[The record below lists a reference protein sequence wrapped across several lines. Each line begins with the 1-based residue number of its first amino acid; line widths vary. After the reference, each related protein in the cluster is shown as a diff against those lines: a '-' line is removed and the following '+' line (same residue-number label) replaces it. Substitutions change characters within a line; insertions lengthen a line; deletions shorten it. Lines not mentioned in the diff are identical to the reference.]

1 MTTYAQPD
9 VEEEEDEEEDG
20 AVTPQGV
27 HLSMGPAG
35 WSPLVPHAPLLT
47 IPTHTRAHEHTHT
60 IRLHSRQSPFPFPPP
75 QCHFRTA
82 HWTWVPSLTRSN

>member
-1 MTTYAQPD
+1 MKKVMTTYAQPD

-20 AVTPQGV
+20 ALTPQGV
-27 HLSMGPAG
+27 HLSLGPAG

-60 IRLHSRQSPFPFPPP
+60 IRLHSRQSPFPFPRNATFAPRSGLG
-75 QCHFRTA
+75 CHR
-82 HWTWVPSLTRSN
+82 